1 MKVLALLTPGAMLG
15 VLWVLQ
21 RLETWMS
28 RPPGRPRGLRPTR
41 AVRRT
46 TRRAERPPRRALP
59 LETGAT
65 SLNQYPQVR
74 TADRLTPAG

>member
-1 MKVLALLTPGAMLG
+1 MKVLALFTPCAMLG

-28 RPPGRPRGLRPTR
+28 CPPGRSRSLRETPAAGR
-41 AVRRT
+41 S
-46 TRRAERPPRRALP
+46 TRRAERPHRRPVRLG
-59 LETGAT
+59 TGAM
-65 SLNQYPQVR
+65 SLNQHPQVR